1 MYFFFL
7 LFWKTNEVHKFW
19 PLSSVLKS
27 VLSKVWM
34 TSSRKINYSY
44 CNKIAYFVCKIP
56 EKKIFV
62 LPHGMLLGSFSA
74 SINRNELPLILLHS
88 HYRLV
93 MGYSHCPSLLPQGSP
108 YSLLIFDGISQSGQ
122 SLEVGCGQAPMGLS
136 PKNNG
141 WVGKDRGLEQPLRSS
156 VSRCPKEIYGWF
168 RLGKSTSECPH
179 LQLLAQCLV
188 LGPQY
193 IE

>member
-1 MYFFFL
+1 MPQSCLTLCNPMSSSLPDFSVHRILQAKILEWVATSFSIGDTWWLPNSYPTINVLFFFL
-7 LFWKTNEVHKFW
+7 SWKTNEVHKLW

-27 VLSKVWM
+27 VLSKIWV

-93 MGYSHCPSLLPQGSP
+93 MGYSHCPSLLS
-108 YSLLIFDGISQSGQ
+108 
-122 SLEVGCGQAPMGLS
+122 
-136 PKNNG
+136 
-141 WVGKDRGLEQPLRSS
+141 
-156 VSRCPKEIYGWF
+156 
-168 RLGKSTSECPH
+168 
-179 LQLLAQCLV
+179 
-188 LGPQY
+188 
-193 IE
+193 